1 MNHKKRRIELYSF
14 YDHTGIKKHL
24 QEMARKGWMIE
35 RISNLGWKYR
45 KIPPADL
52 NFAIAYC
59 PKISEYDPEPT
70 PDQQDFLDFCAHTG
84 WHPVCTWA
92 QMQIFYHEHKDET
105 PI

>member
-45 KIPPADL
+45 KIPPL
-52 NFAIAYC
+52 RI
-59 PKISEYDPEPT
+59 
-70 PDQQDFLDFCAHTG
+70 
-84 WHPVCTWA
+84 
-92 QMQIFYHEHKDET
+92 
-105 PI
+105 